1 MLSRSTSI
9 DVLFVNWRDVSH
21 PEGGGSERYV
31 HRMAEGLAGAG
42 LTVELF
48 CAAHDRAPAEEMLG
62 GVRIVRRGG
71 RLGVYPRALRHVLRT
86 RPRLVVDVQNGLPFA
101 SPLVTRRPVVNLVH
115 HVHREQWPI
124 VFGRV
129 GGAIGWWVESVLAP
143 RIYRRSRYVTVSTA
157 TAEELAGLGIDRGRL
172 SLVRNGVEP
181 PLPVTSVRSAAPHLV
196 VLGRL
201 VPHKRVEHAIEVVAR
216 LRDRWPD
223 LRLSVVGEGWWDAEL
238 RARAVALGVDDV
250 VDFTGHV
257 DEQAKHEELAR
268 AWVHLCPSVKEGWGL
283 VVTEAGSHRVPTVGY
298 RSAGGLNES
307 VVDGVTGVLVDDL
320 DGMVEA
326 VDDLLANENRRL
338 AMGKAA
344 ARHAASFHWPASV
357 RGFAAALASAVRETR
372 PAVRGSAVPVAVVQ
386 DVDRLVGRLDAVVGV
401 EGGLDTDD
409 SGDAER
415 GPAAEGDEHGDQG
428 LHSGTRFHGGRRRSV
443 TVEGVAVIH
452 NTDPLTITSQHA

>member
-9 DVLFVNWRDVSH
+9 DVLFVNWRDVTH

-42 LTVELF
+42 LSVSMF
-48 CAAHDRAPAEEMLG
+48 CAAHDRAPAEEFLG
-62 GVRIVRRGG
+62 GVHVVRRGG
-71 RLGVYPRALRHVLRT
+71 RLGVYPRALLHVLRT

-157 TAEELAGLGIDRGRL
+157 TAEELVGLGIDRERL
-172 SLVRNGVEP
+172 ALVRNGVEP
-181 PLPVTSVRSAAPHLV
+181 APAVSAVRSTTPHLV

-216 LRDRWPD
+216 LRHRWPG

-238 RARAVALGVDDV
+238 RARAIALGVDDV
-250 VDFTGHV
+250 VEFTGHL
-257 DEQAKHEELAR
+257 DEQTKHEELAR
-268 AWVHLCPSVKEGWGL
+268 AWVHLCPSIKEGWGL

-298 RSAGGLNES
+298 RSAGGLRES
-307 VVDGVTGVLVDDL
+307 VVDGSTGVLVDDL
-320 DGMVEA
+320 DEMTEA
-326 VDDLLANENRRL
+326 VDRLLADERRPRAL
-338 AMGKAA
+338 GGAA
-344 ARHAASFHWPASV
+344 ARHAAAVHMPASV
-357 RGFAAALASAVRETR
+357 RGFAAALATAVREAR
-372 PAVRGSAVPVAVVQ
+372 PAGRRSAVAVAVVQ
-386 DVDRLVGRLDAVVGV
+386 DVDRLVGRLDAAVGV
-401 EGGLDTDD
+401 EGGLDTGD
-409 SGDAER
+409 SSDAER
-415 GPAAEGDEHGDQG
+415 GATAEGDEHGDQG
-428 LHSGTRFHGGRRRSV
+428 LHSGTRFRGGRRRSV
-443 TVEGVAVIH
+443 TVEGIAVIH
-452 NTDPLTITSQHA
+452 NSDPVTIASQHA